1 MPERPVNDA
10 LRSAEFGLLAACCRW
25 PVSEVAVRAA
35 ATGIDWDVL
44 LKLAMRQRVVGLVH
58 RALMAAGIV
67 PPLAVAAELARRAH
81 TIAQRN
87 ARQAAETERL
97 QRLLAG
103 AGIASLALKG
113 ATLAQLAYGTLDL
126 KHARDIDLLVLPAQA
141 EAALRVLEDDRYA
154 LRLPAA
160 RLSPAQR
167 RAVLRYGKDVELV
180 HHGGEPHVELQ
191 WRASLNAHLLQ
202 GVDARAPAQDVV
214 LPQGVVRTLA
224 PRELFAYLCVH
235 GASHSWS
242 RLKWLADLNALI
254 ENKSNVE
261 IVALY
266 RHAQNLG
273 SGLCAGQALL
283 LCHELLGLVLPVEL
297 AVELRR
303 ERRLKKLLAVAL
315 QAMAQPSA
323 VADRGVMGVA
333 QEVFAQFRLG
343 RGWGF
348 INEQC
353 RLGAVGIDD
362 AVRLP
367 LPRPLA
373 FLYPLMR
380 LPLWLLR
387 RLRWALH

>member
-1 MPERPVNDA
+1 VNDA

-25 PVSEVAVRAA
+25 PVSESAVRAA
-35 ATGIDWDVL
+35 AREIDWNVL
-44 LKLAMRQRVVGLVH
+44 LKLAMRQRVSGLVH
-58 RALMAAGIV
+58 RALLAAEIA
-67 PPLAVAAELARRAH
+67 PPPAMAAELARRARE
-81 TIAQRN
+81 IAQRN
-87 ARQAAETERL
+87 AMLAAETVRL
-97 QRLLAG
+97 QHLLG
-103 AGIASLALKG
+103 DAGIASLVLKG
-113 ATLAQLAYGTLDL
+113 AALAQVAYGTLDL
-126 KHARDIDLLVLPAQA
+126 KHTRDIDLLVLSAQA

-180 HHGGEPHVELQ
+180 HRGGEPHVELQ
-191 WRASLNAHLLQ
+191 WRASSNAHLLH
-202 GVDARAPAQDVV
+202 GVDARATGQEVV

-254 ENKSNVE
+254 ENKSHIE

-266 RHAQNLG
+266 RHAQSLG
-273 SGLCAGQALL
+273 AGLCAGQALL

-303 ERRLKKLLAVAL
+303 DPRLKKLLGAAL

-323 VADRGVMGVA
+323 VADRGITGVA
-333 QEVFAQFRLG
+333 QEVLAQFRLG

-348 INEQC
+348 IKEQC
-353 RLGAVGIDD
+353 RLVAVGIDD

-380 LPLWLLR
+380 LPLWLWR
-387 RLRWALH
+387 RLRWAFS

>member
-1 MPERPVNDA
+1 LPGRPVNDA

-25 PVSEVAVRAA
+25 PVSEAAVRVA
-35 ATGIDWDVL
+35 ATEIDWDAL
-44 LKLAMRQRVVGLVH
+44 LKLAMRQRVSGLVH
-58 RALMAAGIV
+58 RALMAAEIV
-67 PPLAVAAELARRAH
+67 PPPAAAAELARRAD

-87 ARQAAETERL
+87 AMQAAETVRL
-97 QRLLAG
+97 QGLLAR

-113 ATLAQLAYGTLDL
+113 AALAQLAYGTLDL

-141 EAALRVLEDDRYA
+141 EAALHVLEDDRYA

-167 RAVLRYGKDVELV
+167 RAVMRYGKDVELV
-180 HHGGEPHVELQ
+180 HRGGEPHVELQ
-191 WRASLNAHLLQ
+191 WRASPNAHLLH

-266 RHAQNLG
+266 RYAQSLG
-273 SGLCAGQALL
+273 AGLCAGQALL
-283 LCHELLGLVLPVEL
+283 LCEKLLALKLPVEL

-303 ERRLKKLLAVAL
+303 DPRLKKLLGVAL

-323 VADRGVMGVA
+323 VADRGIIGVA
-333 QEVFAQFRLG
+333 QEVLAQFRLG

-348 INEQC
+348 VGEQC
-353 RLGAVGIDD
+353 RLAAVGIDD
-362 AVRLP
+362 VVRVP
-367 LPRPLA
+367 LPPLLV

-380 LPLWLLR
+380 LPLWLWR
-387 RLRWALH
+387 RLRWAAR